1 MHTSPLVDQHG
12 HGVLHG
18 ELGLGTFER
27 QLAAALGGPAGTGSS
42 YDTTTGLALRRWCPP
57 LLGLPPHTT
66 AVRYLARRRELGAYA
81 ATRALLRGSGIHT
94 YLVDPSIPGE
104 GEGTG
109 DGESDAVTD
118 VRELAAAAGSRAH
131 ELVALTALAARVA
144 DRCGGVRTFPQDI
157 AQALH
162 TAARRAVAFVC
173 DAATLRDGAPP
184 EPAEVRRAAGRW
196 LACGRRR
203 TEPALT
209 GHLLWAAFACGL
221 PVQLR
226 CADPRPLIPLLR
238 ATAGRAVIV
247 LLPRRPHHE
256 AAARLAAAFPH
267 VYADVGPEPAVT
279 LARAPFGKLLFS
291 TGARGLPE
299 LHVVRV
305 RQYQRAMTR
314 LLGEWITQGEC
325 SRADARRIADRISG
339 GTARGVY
346 RLEER
351 APAQGVP
358 QTG

>member
-18 ELGLGTFER
+18 DLGLGTFER
-27 QLAAALGGPAGTGSS
+27 HLSAALGGPAGTGSA

-57 LLGLPPHTT
+57 LLGLPPHCT

-81 ATRALLRGSGIHT
+81 ASRALLRGSGIHT
-94 YLVDPSIPGE
+94 YLVDPSIPGADTD
-104 GEGTG
+104 GT
-109 DGESDAVTD
+109 EEPVTGIG
-118 VRELAAAAGSRAH
+118 ELASAAGTRAH
-131 ELVALTALAARVA
+131 ELAALDAVA
-144 DRCGGVRTFPQDI
+144 DEAADRGGGVRTFAQDI

-162 TAARRAVAFVC
+162 GAARRAVAFVC
-173 DAATLRDGAPP
+173 DAAALRDPGPP

-203 TEPALT
+203 GEPVLT
-209 GHLLWAAFACGL
+209 GHLLWAALACGL

-226 CADPRPLIPLLR
+226 CADPEPLVPLLR
-238 ATAGRAVIV
+238 ATAGRAPLV

-291 TGARGLPE
+291 TGARALPE

-314 LLGEWITQGEC
+314 LLGEWITQGDC
-325 SRADARRIADRISG
+325 SREDARRIADRVSG
-339 GTARGVY
+339 GTARRIY
-346 RLEER
+346 RLDER
-351 APAQGVP
+351 PAQ
-358 QTG
+358 TG